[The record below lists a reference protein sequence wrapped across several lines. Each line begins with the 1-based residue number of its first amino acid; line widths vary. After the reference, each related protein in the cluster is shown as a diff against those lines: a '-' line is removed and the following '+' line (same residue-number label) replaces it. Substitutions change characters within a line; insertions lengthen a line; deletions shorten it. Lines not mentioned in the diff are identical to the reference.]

1 MQKEIHVTTPRAEN
15 IRRSV
20 MQVTCLLF
28 FQLLT
33 VYDRLTPTTFIRTS
47 LTHYTKSPPLNMFW
61 TLLTAFVAASVSSAA
76 ASTNQGPTACVS
88 FDINWNLLAFGFNG
102 KDYNVGTQDAWT
114 SSGGVCCAFLRRRF
128 LTVCRP
134 D

>member
-1 MQKEIHVTTPRAEN
+1 
-15 IRRSV
+15 
-20 MQVTCLLF
+20 
-28 FQLLT
+28 
-33 VYDRLTPTTFIRTS
+33 
-47 LTHYTKSPPLNMFW
+47 MFW
-61 TLLTAFVAASVSSAA
+61 TLLTAFVAASVSGAA

-128 LTVCRP
+128 LTVCSP
-134 D
+134 DRHHDDGTTVRLLASHIRGAEELTFV